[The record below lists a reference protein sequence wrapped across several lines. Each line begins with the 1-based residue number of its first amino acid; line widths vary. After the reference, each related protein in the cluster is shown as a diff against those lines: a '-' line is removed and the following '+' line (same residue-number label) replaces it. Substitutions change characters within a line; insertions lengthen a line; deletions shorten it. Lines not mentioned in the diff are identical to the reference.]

1 VIGLKVVTR
10 LLCGIEGIVNIV
22 IAICLSVVFLYGAF
36 GLWDTWQIYN
46 SAGLDDDLLK
56 YKPQLSADGT
66 NPSLVDLQKINPDV
80 CAWLTVDGT
89 NIDYP
94 VVQGESNLEYVNK
107 DIYGEFSL
115 TGSVF
120 LDCRNHRDF
129 SDFYSLL
136 YAHHMEG
143 NVMFGELPNFL
154 EEDYFKEHTS
164 GTLYLPECTYTI
176 EWFSCIDGNAYTE
189 EVFGFTQADSKK
201 YQEQILDYLKSSST
215 QYRDIGVTTSDK
227 IIGLA
232 TCSGT
237 ATDGRVILFGLMSK
251 L

>member
-1 VIGLKVVTR
+1 VIGLKVVTKV
-10 LLCGIEGIVNIV
+10 LCGIEGIVNIV

-46 SAGLDDDLLK
+46 SAGLDDNLLK

-66 NPSLVDLQKINPDV
+66 NPSLTELQKINPDV

-129 SDFYSLL
+129 SDFYSLI

-154 EEDYFKEHTS
+154 EEDYFEKHTS

-176 EWFSCIDGNAYTE
+176 KWFSCIDGNAYTE
-189 EVFGFTQADSKK
+189 EVFGFTQADSKE
-201 YQEQILDYLKSSST
+201 YQKQILDYLKSSST

-237 ATDGRVILFGLMSK
+237 ETDGRVILFGIMSK